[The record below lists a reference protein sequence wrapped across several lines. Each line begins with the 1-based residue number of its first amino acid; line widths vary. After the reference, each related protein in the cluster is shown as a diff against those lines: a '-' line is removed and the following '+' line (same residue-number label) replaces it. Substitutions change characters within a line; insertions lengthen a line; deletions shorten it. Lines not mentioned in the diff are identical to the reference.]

1 MTSLNH
7 NDVVVIVSVE
17 VITDVVG
24 LGDVTCVFSCGCFC
38 CCVCVIGASDV
49 IDKTE
54 LTE

>member
-1 MTSLNH
+1 MTSMNH
-7 NDVVVIVSVE
+7 NDAVVIVSVE

-24 LGDVTCVFSCGCFC
+24 LCDVTFVFSCGCFC
-38 CCVCVIGASDV
+38 CYVCVIGASDV